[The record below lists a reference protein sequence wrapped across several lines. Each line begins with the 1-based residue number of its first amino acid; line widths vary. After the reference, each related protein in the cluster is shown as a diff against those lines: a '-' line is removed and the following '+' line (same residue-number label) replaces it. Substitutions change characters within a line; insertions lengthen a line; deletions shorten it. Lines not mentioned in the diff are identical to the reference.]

1 MKPDRWAFF
10 RSRLLAVLALCVAL
24 LPLGVDAVTIDPAR
38 AWKLDGADVR
48 PPPDGDARWQEA
60 LLPDYTPAPVAWYRV
75 EFQRPPS
82 DGAGLWMLYLPY
94 MYGGGRVWL
103 NGEPVAE
110 VLEGNAERRV
120 RWERPLLLPL
130 PLSLLRDGANVLHLR
145 PVAAHLPSSN
155 GLAPIAIGTQD
166 GLQPIF
172 ERRLFFVRTVPLVTV
187 VAGSAAGLLFLFIWL
202 RRRQEVLYGLFGAA
216 VLLWAARTTTFV
228 FDSMPTAVW
237 PLWRLLYHATTGGF
251 VIVMTLFALA
261 MAGWYRRRV
270 ALGLFAYWLLGP
282 LLFLLGGA
290 RSDELVGRWWVLG
303 LIPIGVAM
311 LAVTA
316 AAAWRQRSGGTLAVA
331 LALALAVAAGVH
343 DYLIAWRSPGFTGLW
358 PQWTAQRFFLLH
370 HAANLLLLVMGSLL
384 TIRFVRSLEGLE
396 ESNRTLEARVAA
408 RETEIAASYRRITA
422 LQREQ
427 ATTEERQRI
436 MKDLHDGLGSQLF
449 TSLLRAERGA
459 LDRAATTDALR
470 QAIDEMRVAI
480 EALASDEQ
488 DFRTA
493 FGNFRFRWDQRLR
506 DAGLHTEWHV
516 DVPDTVLAV
525 PPHDALQLLRILQEA
540 LTNVI
545 KHAQAKRVQVSLR
558 HDVSGLTLEVQDDGI
573 GLSSNPVSQGGRGLA
588 NMRSRAGKLG
598 AQLSHGCTAHGTRVA
613 LVWALSSADTL
624 AAVGDHPTAVAP
636 AGTAAAS

>member
-1 MKPDRWAFF
+1 ML
-10 RSRLLAVLALCVAL
+10 S
-24 LPLGVDAVTIDPAR
+24 
-38 AWKLDGADVR
+38 GAC
-48 PPPDGDARWQEA
+48 
-60 LLPDYTPAPVAWYRV
+60 
-75 EFQRPPS
+75 
-82 DGAGLWMLYLPY
+82 
-94 MYGGGRVWL
+94 
-103 NGEPVAE
+103 
-110 VLEGNAERRV
+110 
-120 RWERPLLLPL
+120 ERPLLLPL
-130 PLSLLRDGANVLHLR
+130 PLSLLRNGDNVLHLR
-145 PVAAHLPSSN
+145 PVSAHLPSSN
-155 GLAPIAIGTQD
+155 GLALIAIGTQD

-187 VAGSAAGLLFLFIWL
+187 VAGSAAGLLFILIWL

-228 FDSMPTAVW
+228 FDSMPTEVW

-251 VIVMTLFALA
+251 VIVMMLFALA

-282 LLFLLGGA
+282 SLYLLGGA
-290 RSDELVGRWWVLG
+290 KSDELVERWWVLG

-311 LAVTA
+311 LTITA
-316 AAAWRQRSGGTLAVA
+316 AAAWRQRSSGTLAVA

-343 DYLIAWRSPGFTGLW
+343 DYLIAWRSPGFTNLW

-370 HAANLLLLVMGSLL
+370 HAANLLLLVMGTLL

-396 ESNRTLEARVAA
+396 ESNRTLEVRVAA

-427 ATTEERQRI
+427 ATNDERQRI
-436 MKDLHDGLGSQLF
+436 MQDLHDGLGSQLF

-459 LDRAATTDALR
+459 LDREATTDALR

-493 FGNFRFRWDQRLR
+493 FGNFRFRWDQRFR
-506 DAGLHTEWHV
+506 DAGVHTAWHV

-525 PPHDALQLLRILQEA
+525 PPHDALQLLRILQET

-545 KHAQAKRVQVSLR
+545 KHAQAKQVQVSLR
-558 HDVSGLTLEVQDDGI
+558 YVAGELTLNVLDNGI
-573 GLSSNPVSQGGRGLA
+573 GLSCNAGKPGGRGLA
-588 NMRSRAGKLG
+588 NMRARADKLG
-598 AQLSHGCTAHGTRVA
+598 ARLTHEYTARGTRVA
-613 LVWALSSADTL
+613 LAWALASADTSS
-624 AAVGDHPTAVAP
+624 AVGDGPAATALVGTTP
-636 AGTAAAS
+636 AT

>member
-1 MKPDRWAFF
+1 MKPVRWACF
-10 RSRLLAVLALCVAL
+10 RCHLLAMLALCVAL
-24 LPLGVDAVTIDPAR
+24 LPLGAGAVMVDRAR
-38 AWKLDGADVR
+38 AWKLEGDDLR
-48 PPPDGDARWQEA
+48 PPPNDDPRWQKA
-60 LLPDYTPAPVAWYRV
+60 LLPDSTPAPVAWYRV
-75 EFQRPPS
+75 EFQSQPS
-82 DGAGLWMLYLPY
+82 DDAGLWMLYLPY

-103 NGEPVAE
+103 NGEPVAA
-110 VLEGNAERRV
+110 VLEGNAQRRV

-145 PVAAHLPSSN
+145 PVSAQLSSSN

-166 GLQPIF
+166 QLQPIF
-172 ERRLFFVRTVPLVTV
+172 ERRLFFVRTVPVVTV
-187 VAGSAAGLLFLFIWL
+187 VAGSAAGLLFVFIWL
-202 RRRQEVLYGLFGAA
+202 SRRQEVLYGLFGAA

-237 PLWRLLYHATTGGF
+237 PLWRLLYHATTGGL

-270 ALGLFAYWLLGP
+270 ALGLFVYWLLGP
-282 LLFLLGGA
+282 LLFMLGGA

-311 LAVTA
+311 LAITVA
-316 AAAWRQRSGGTLAVA
+316 AGWRQRSGGTLAVA
-331 LALALAVAAGVH
+331 LALTLAVAAGVH
-343 DYLIAWRSPGFTGLW
+343 DYLIAWRSPGLIGLW
-358 PQWTAQRFFLLH
+358 PHWSAQRFFLLH
-370 HAANLLLLVMGSLL
+370 HAANLLLLVMGTLL

-427 ATTEERQRI
+427 ATTDERQRI
-436 MKDLHDGLGSQLF
+436 MQDLHDGLGSQLF

-506 DAGLHTEWHV
+506 DAGVTPQWRIEL
-516 DVPDTVLAV
+516 PDTVLAV

-545 KHAQAKRVQVSLR
+545 KHARAEKVQVSLR
-558 HDVSGLTLEVQDDGI
+558 QFAGELTLEVHDDGI
-573 GLSSNPVSQGGRGLA
+573 GLPSNPGKLGGRGLA
-588 NMRSRAGKLG
+588 NMRARANKLG
-598 AQLSHGCTAHGTRVA
+598 AYLSHECTARGTRVA
-613 LVWALSSADTL
+613 LVWALAGADTQ
-624 AAVGDHPTAVAP
+624 
-636 AGTAAAS
+636 AAAGDGPAAAALVGTTPAT